1 MNQIR
6 IEPYPIQTV
15 RGFSTGSGCINF
27 CIDSKIIITQRASR
41 KTAFINAPSTSA
53 LPHPKVFNSFK
64 TRLSDD
70 RFETEIFSGQAVL
83 LYWAAVYLVLQ

>member
-1 MNQIR
+1 MFHMKIGTC
-6 IEPYPIQTV
+6 PIQTV

-41 KTAFINAPSTSA
+41 KTALINAPSTSA

-70 RFETEIFSGQAVL
+70 RFETEIFSSQV
-83 LYWAAVYLVLQ
+83 V

>member
-1 MNQIR
+1 MVHMK

-15 RGFSTGSGCINF
+15 RGFSTGSGWINF

-83 LYWAAVYLVLQ
+83 LNSIAIYLVLQ